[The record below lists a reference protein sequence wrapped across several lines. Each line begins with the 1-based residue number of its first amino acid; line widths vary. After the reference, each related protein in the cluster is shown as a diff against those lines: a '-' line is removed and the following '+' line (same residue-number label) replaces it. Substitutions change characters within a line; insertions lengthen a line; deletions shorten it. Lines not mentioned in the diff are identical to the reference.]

1 MDCTHRERASKRL
14 YFLRV
19 CRKANFPTE
28 VGLTTC
34 ITKIHALLEY
44 ASPIWGGIPNYL
56 AKDIQRI
63 QDRSMNI
70 PGFARE
76 TLEPLSVRR
85 DKQTGKAFKDIL
97 ESADYPCKRFI
108 KEV

>member
-1 MDCTHRERASKRL
+1 
-14 YFLRV
+14 
-19 CRKANFPTE
+19 
-28 VGLTTC
+28 
-34 ITKIHALLEY
+34 
-44 ASPIWGGIPNYL
+44 
-56 AKDIQRI
+56 
-63 QDRSMNI
+63 MNI

-85 DKQTGKAFKDIL
+85 DKQTGKVFKDIL